1 MFNPDSKEDA
11 AGEER
16 LLSWRRIRTVIA
28 GSVAV
33 VLIGVLAVSL
43 YTHTQYGGTPFDR
56 FFKREEKAN
65 PAIGKRAFDKYL
77 NTYIGVI
84 RGEGKHVRRGE
95 VYYIEQA
102 GGQMIEVKK
111 ERVETREQ

>member
-1 MFNPDSKEDA
+1 MFNPDSQGDA

-16 LLSWRRIRTVIA
+16 LLSWRRIRTIII

-33 VLIGVLAVSL
+33 VVMGVLAVSL
-43 YTHTQYGGTPFDR
+43 YTYTQYGGTPFDR
-56 FFKREEKAN
+56 FFEREQKVN
-65 PAIGKRAFDKYL
+65 PAIGKRAFDKHL
-77 NTYIGVI
+77 NTYYGII
-84 RGEGKHVRRGE
+84 RGEGKNVGRGE